1 MDIWVIGVNDVS
13 MVIILK
19 LALSKNGIH
28 FSFNGDVLLNYICPK
43 AEIIAFITN

>member
-19 LALSKNGIH
+19 LALSKTGIH
-28 FSFNGDVLLNYICPK
+28 LSFNGDILLNYACSK
-43 AEIIAFITN
+43 AEMIAFITN